1 MYQGDKPPE
10 DKSKQS
16 SSNYGSL
23 AQGSSSS
30 LSFSFSSMDDQ
41 PSTSGCSSDI
51 AYGVRNSQMKKEK
64 VKQYLKTLVS
74 MVGPSHH
81 RKMSTLST
89 LQHVVDSVR
98 KITDMKNV
106 PSSQMC
112 HDEHISQ
119 PSPKI
124 DNRLLTKS
132 DHDLI
137 ILLSMKK
144 HVVHQVTPALMLKL
158 EYPTDFWK
166 GRIITDFI
174 YKRDIL
180 TFNSNMMVDVDYDE
194 FTQQSETTE
203 DSQADVENPLKTFYI
218 RFRCYKTIV
227 KGYNL
232 KRPTSFQPF
241 QVNLSV
247 TSASKSGIDTAPKH
261 RRLMMLKLVELESPY
276 KVYGQLPEQR
286 TFCMRH
292 TMFCAVSRIHSNA
305 IPLLGYLPQD
315 IIGQSIFE
323 VFHPEDFPVLLQVHQ
338 QVIESNGNPV
348 KESRMRLK
356 ARNGEWIEVQ
366 TKWSCFVDPWTKKL
380 EFIMGQHTVMSCPAD
395 TDVFKESSSN
405 RRLSPETLIE
415 AHKYQQM
422 IRNLLQTKNAPTEPP
437 EIKTE
442 PQITNLTVDRHAQ
455 ENTFLLPDKEVI
467 KSRESKEVGK
477 TEDSEEDTTVYYNQ
491 LNYSHNIK
499 RYLMSQIVPANLFSP
514 AEGLPQVFPKSEAIP
529 QVNEECMAPIPEG
542 TAIEPPDF
550 PVNIKFT
557 KPPSYGSSTIVHVSE
572 HREDTIPSPPQPE
585 AVEDPSIPWRV
596 PSMIL
601 PQYPQVELTQEV
613 LKKHTK
619 FQEKLLLQQAEHDD
633 NILFLGK
640 EEKDVLR
647 DKKRCLSDS
656 ASLGNGNEPSQ
667 TKISKLDRGKPVDT
681 SVISGDVFS
690 TPFNFPMLP
699 ISTGNMIPTSLA
711 PTQSHPVFSQNP
723 HPEFLSVGLP
733 GIQQNIPMYMQ
744 QIPMM
749 QVDPSTGLATP
760 VMPLYQNTAPVEQP
774 RSAQHMQWP
783 YFQQTGVSFVPQVMG
798 GFYQTLTGMFQPF
811 PMPRVNMEM
820 SEPQR
825 QSTAPIPTSSATP
838 MPTGTQLHPQFPMGE
853 ATTTQNDVSSRVES
867 SRLDSSTGNDTDSSL
882 MYILEASSSVNNSS
896 REDPTSELKR
906 EIPPKRVKASRRYSQ
921 PFWLSK
927 SKWTTDVKMRYQLPQ
942 RILKNV
948 LKADREAMKK
958 LDKDNDSVM
967 EQLEELV
974 TYIAKNDKVVDEEAG
989 FLLFEN
995 QTDDDNASVHS
1006 ESSSCCSDHVDQLLG
1021 LLPGNSK
1028 GAWHQRRSTLTESKK
1043 ENSPDIEEVYRQW
1056 REECNDEMMMS
1067 VSPPEYKDSNSS
1079 DDDKTDLKKMGENDS
1094 NVSNNS
1100 KDTSDIT
1107 LSDQRSSEEAS
1118 SSLKELSDCSS
1129 KDQKYSSC
1137 ESDTELRTECALMDR
1152 LFVKL
1157 PTHMS
1162 GQKGSK
1168 MRLAEPFW
1176 LQETQHNEAIAKTY
1190 QLSERSEADILGID
1204 LCSLEHLKQPQTVID
1219 QMKELSEYTESQT
1232 LNPDCTS
1239 GATQET
1245 VVDGPSFN
1253 IDVSVFANLFL
1264 PTGGIHTDYG
1274 EGSQGTQPV
1283 ENDLS
1288 EEELMMLD

>member
-1 MYQGDKPPE
+1 MCEMKVMMFALVHRVAYAVMNPECCCMYVKHYH
-10 DKSKQS
+10 S
-16 SSNYGSL
+16 STC
-23 AQGSSSS
+23 
-30 LSFSFSSMDDQ
+30 SFY
-41 PSTSGCSSDI
+41 SSDM

-74 MVGPSHH
+74 MVGPSNH

-98 KITDMKNV
+98 KITDMKNA

-112 HDEHISQ
+112 QNEHISE
-119 PSPKI
+119 PTPKI
-124 DNRLLTKS
+124 DGRLLSKS

-137 ILLSMKK
+137 ILISMKK

-180 TFNSNMMVDVDYDE
+180 TFNSNMMVDFDYDE
-194 FTQQSETTE
+194 FTQQSEPTE
-203 DSQADVENPLKTFYI
+203 DSQADAENPSKTFYI
-218 RFRCYKTIV
+218 RFRCFKTIV

-232 KRPTSFQPF
+232 KRPSSFQPF
-241 QVNLSV
+241 QVNISL
-247 TSASKSGIDTAPKH
+247 TSASKSGIDSASKH
-261 RRLMMLKLVELESPY
+261 RKLMMLKLVELESPY
-276 KVYGQLPEQR
+276 K
-286 TFCMRH
+286 
-292 TMFCAVSRIHSNA
+292 
-305 IPLLGYLPQD
+305 
-315 IIGQSIFE
+315 
-323 VFHPEDFPVLLQVHQ
+323 
-338 QVIESNGNPV
+338 
-348 KESRMRLK
+348 
-356 ARNGEWIEVQ
+356 GE
-366 TKWSCFVDPWTKKL
+366 TPRSCICL
-380 EFIMGQHTVMSCPAD
+380 CSCPAD
-395 TDVFKESSSN
+395 IDVFKESCSN
-405 RRLSPETLIE
+405 RRLSSEILNE

-422 IRNLLQTKNAPTEPP
+422 IRNLLQTKNTTTEMP
-437 EIKTE
+437 EIKIE
-442 PQITNLTVDRHAQ
+442 PQITNLAVDRHAQ
-455 ENTFLLPDKEVI
+455 ENAFLVPDKEVM
-467 KSRESKEVGK
+467 KSREPKEVGK

-499 RYLMSQIVPANLFSP
+499 RYLMSQRVPANLFNP

-529 QVNEECMAPIPEG
+529 QVTEGCMDPITE
-542 TAIEPPDF
+542 AIEPPDF

-596 PSMIL
+596 PSVIMPL
-601 PQYPQVELTQEV
+601 YPQVELTQEV

-640 EEKDVLR
+640 QEKDELR

-656 ASLGNGNEPSQ
+656 ASQGNGNEPSQ

-690 TPFNFPMLP
+690 TPFSFPMLP

-723 HPEFLSVGLP
+723 PPEFLGLP

-749 QVDPSTGLATP
+749 QVDPNTGLATP
-760 VMPLYQNTAPVEQP
+760 VMPLYQNTAPMEQP
-774 RSAQHMQWP
+774 RSAQGMQWP

-811 PMPRVNMEM
+811 PMPRMNMEM
-820 SEPQR
+820 SETQR

-838 MPTGTQLHPQFPMGE
+838 MQRGGQLHPQFPMGE
-853 ATTTQNDVSSRVES
+853 ATTAQNDLSSRVES

-896 REDPTSELKR
+896 REDPASELKQD
-906 EIPPKRVKASRRYSQ
+906 IPPKRVKASRRYSQ
-921 PFWLSK
+921 PFWLAK
-927 SKWTTDVKMRYQLPQ
+927 SKWTTDVKMRYQLPK

-958 LDKDNDSVM
+958 LDKDNGCVM

-974 TYIAKNDKVVDEEAG
+974 TFIAKNDKVMDEEAG
-989 FLLFEN
+989 FLLFED
-995 QTDDDNASVHS
+995 QTEDDNASVNS
-1006 ESSSCCSDHVDQLLG
+1006 ESSSCCSDHADQLLG
-1021 LLPGNSK
+1021 LLPGNTK
-1028 GAWHQRRSTLTESKK
+1028 GSWHKRRSTLTENKK

-1056 REECNDEMMMS
+1056 REECNDEMMVS

-1079 DDDKTDLKKMGENDS
+1079 DDDKTDLKKMDENDS

-1137 ESDTELRTECALMDR
+1137 ESDTELRTECALIDR

-1157 PTHMS
+1157 PTPMS

-1168 MRLAEPFW
+1168 KRLAEPFW
-1176 LQETQHNEAIAKTY
+1176 LQETQHNEDIAKTY
-1190 QLSERSEADILGID
+1190 QLSERSEADILGLD
-1204 LCSLEHLKQPQTVID
+1204 LCLLEHLKQPQTVID

-1232 LNPDCTS
+1232 VNPDCTS

-1245 VVDGPSFN
+1245 VMDGPSFN

-1264 PTGGIHTDYG
+1264 PTGGIHSDNA
-1274 EGSQGTQPV
+1274 EACQGTQTV

>member
-1 MYQGDKPPE
+1 
-10 DKSKQS
+10 
-16 SSNYGSL
+16 
-23 AQGSSSS
+23 
-30 LSFSFSSMDDQ
+30 MDDQ
-41 PSTSGCSSDI
+41 PSTSGCSSDM
-51 AYGVRNSQMKKEK
+51 AYGARNSQMKKEK

-74 MVGPSHH
+74 MVGPSNH
-81 RKMSTLST
+81 RKMGTLST

-98 KITDMKNV
+98 KITDMKSV

-112 HDEHISQ
+112 QNEHIIL
-119 PSPKI
+119 PTPKI
-124 DNRLLTKS
+124 DSRLLAKS
-132 DHDLI
+132 DHGLI
-137 ILLSMKK
+137 ILMSMKK

-174 YKRDIL
+174 CRRDIL
-180 TFNSNMMVDVDYDE
+180 TFNSNMMVDLDYDE

-203 DSQADVENPLKTFYI
+203 DSQADVENPSKTFYI
-218 RFRCYKTIV
+218 RFRCFKTIV

-232 KRPTSFQPF
+232 KRPASFQPF
-241 QVNLSV
+241 QVNISV

-292 TMFCAVSRIHSNA
+292 TMFCAVSHIHSNA

-315 IIGQSIFE
+315 IIGLSIFE
-323 VFHPEDFPVLLQVHQ
+323 VFHPEDLPVLFQVHQ
-338 QVIESNGNPV
+338 QVLESKGNPI

-356 ARNGEWIEVQ
+356 ARNGEWVEVQ
-366 TKWSCFVDPWTKKL
+366 TKWSSFVDPWTKKL
-380 EFIMGQHTVMSCPAD
+380 EFIMGQHTVISCPAD
-395 TDVFKESSSN
+395 IDVFEESCTN
-405 RRLSPETLIE
+405 RRLSSELLSE

-422 IRNLLQTKNAPTEPP
+422 IRNLLQTKNTPTEPL
-437 EIKTE
+437 EIKIE
-442 PQITNLTVDRHAQ
+442 PQITNLAVDRHTQ
-455 ENTFLLPDKEVI
+455 DKTFLVPDKEVI
-467 KSRESKEVGK
+467 KSREPKEAGK
-477 TEDSEEDTTVYYNQ
+477 TEESEEDTTVFYNQ

-499 RYLMSQIVPANLFSP
+499 RYLMSQRVPANLFNP
-514 AEGLPQVFPKSEAIP
+514 AEGLPHVFPKSEAIP
-529 QVNEECMAPIPEG
+529 QVSGGCMAPIAE
-542 TAIEPPDF
+542 AIEPPDF

-601 PQYPQVELTQEV
+601 PQYPQYPQVELTQEV

-640 EEKDVLR
+640 QEKDDLR

-656 ASLGNGNEPSQ
+656 ASQGNGNEPSQ

-681 SVISGDVFS
+681 SVISGDVFP
-690 TPFNFPMLP
+690 TPFSFPMLP

-723 HPEFLSVGLP
+723 PPEFLSVGLP

-749 QVDPSTGLATP
+749 QVDPNTGLATP
-760 VMPLYQNTAPVEQP
+760 VMPLYQNTAPMEQP
-774 RSAQHMQWP
+774 RSAQGMQWP

-811 PMPRVNMEM
+811 PMPRMNMEM
-820 SEPQR
+820 SETQR
-825 QSTAPIPTSSATP
+825 QSTVPIPTSSATP
-838 MPTGTQLHPQFPMGE
+838 MQTGAQLHPQFPMGE
-853 ATTTQNDVSSRVES
+853 AATAQNDLSSRVES

-906 EIPPKRVKASRRYSQ
+906 EIPPKRVKANRRYSQ
-921 PFWLSK
+921 PFWLAK
-927 SKWTTDVKMRYQLPQ
+927 SKWTTDVKMRYQLPK

-948 LKADREAMKK
+948 LKADRESMKK
-958 LDKDNDSVM
+958 LDKGNGTVM

-974 TYIAKNDKVVDEEAG
+974 TYIAKNDRVMDEEAG

-995 QTDDDNASVHS
+995 QTEDDNASVNS
-1006 ESSSCCSDHVDQLLG
+1006 ESSSCCSDHADQLLG

-1056 REECNDEMMMS
+1056 REECNDEMMVS
-1067 VSPPEYKDSNSS
+1067 VSPLEYKDSNSS
-1079 DDDKTDLKKMGENDS
+1079 DDDKNDLKKMGENDS

-1118 SSLKELSDCSS
+1118 SSFKELSDCSS
-1129 KDQKYSSC
+1129 KDKKYSSC
-1137 ESDTELRTECALMDR
+1137 ESDTELRTECALIDR

-1168 MRLAEPFW
+1168 KRLAEPFW
-1176 LQETQHNEAIAKTY
+1176 LQETQHNEDIAKTY
-1190 QLSERSEADILGID
+1190 QLSEKSEADILGLD
-1204 LCSLEHLKQPQTVID
+1204 LRSLEHLKQPQTVID
-1219 QMKELSEYTESQT
+1219 QMKELSEYT
-1232 LNPDCTS
+1232 S

-1245 VVDGPSFN
+1245 VMDGPSFN

-1264 PTGGIHTDYG
+1264 PTGGILTGDT
-1274 EGSQGTQPV
+1274 EASQGTQPV